1 MVCSLYSSANKL
13 GNYVTVTGFVQSLE
27 ICPAIFQTSKK
38 LGMSKFTR
46 SSKNCE
52 KLEKSQNWLKLPF
65 QVVNEIEG
73 CTGKTAIS
81 PKIPKIGESAEFA
94 KITKFKC

>member
-13 GNYVTVTGFVQSLE
+13 GNYITVTGFVQSLE
-27 ICPAIFQTSKK
+27 ICPAIFQTWKK

-52 KLEKSQNWLKLPF
+52 KPQNWLKLL
-65 QVVNEIEG
+65 NSS
-73 CTGKTAIS
+73 GKGDRRLPSKNCGFSKNCENWRKRRI
-81 PKIPKIGESAEFA
+81 
-94 KITKFKC
+94 C

>member
-13 GNYVTVTGFVQSLE
+13 GNYVTVTGFAQSLE
-27 ICPAIFQTSKK
+27 ICPAILQTWKK

-52 KLEKSQNWLKLPF
+52 KPQNWLKLL
-65 QVVNEIEG
+65 NSS
-73 CTGKTAIS
+73 GKGDRRLPSKNCHFSKNCENWRKRRI
-81 PKIPKIGESAEFA
+81 
-94 KITKFKC
+94 C